1 MSQSI
6 LIAGYGNIGKHMYR
20 EFEKLHPDIYDPN
33 QAEHAI
39 KKKELYDYAFICVPT
54 DRLPDGSCDTSVVES
69 AVRETA
75 ADVIVIK
82 STVPPGT
89 TERLMKET
97 GKNLVFSP
105 ENYGVT
111 QHCKEDSGF
120 VILGG
125 ERHLREKV
133 AALYAAVKDGYYRIR
148 YTDARTAELWKY
160 MLNCY
165 LALKV
170 TFCNEFA
177 DIAKKYGV
185 SYPELREL
193 FVMDE
198 RVGASHTY
206 VYEDKP
212 YYDSHCFNK
221 DVPALV
227 SFAGEVAPLMR
238 CMDKINRERKEEA
251 KCREQ
256 KKQNV
261 AKNAFISGMPRRNW

>member
-1 MSQSI
+1 MNSSV
-6 LIAGYGNIGKHMYR
+6 LIVGYGNIGKHMYR

-33 QAEHAI
+33 QKEYAE
-39 KKKELYDYAFICVPT
+39 KKRERYDYAFICVPT
-54 DRLPDGSCDTSVVES
+54 DTSVVES
-69 AVRETA
+69 AVKETETEI
-75 ADVIVIK
+75 IVIK
-82 STVPPGT
+82 STIPPGT
-89 TERLMKET
+89 TKRLMKET
-97 GKNLVFSP
+97 GKNIVFSP

-125 ERHLREKV
+125 ERNLREKV
-133 AALYAAVKDGYYRIR
+133 AALYAVVKDGYYKIR

-177 DIAKKYGV
+177 DIAKQYGV

-256 KKQNV
+256 KKQN
-261 AKNAFISGMPRRNW
+261 ATKNAFILGMPRRNW